1 MLFEGTRD
9 FLMPFLG
16 IGFAPDNSGTFD
28 KLNKDTLPKYLPIYE
43 RELKSNGCNGHLVGN
58 GVSLAD
64 IGLLEVLLELD
75 DWADDIGA
83 NASLQCYPNIRVIF
97 KSLP

>member
-1 MLFEGTRD
+1 M
-9 FLMPFLG
+9 
-16 IGFAPDNSGTFD
+16 
-28 KLNKDTLPKYLPIYE
+28 
-43 RELKSNGCNGHLVGN
+43 GN

-83 NASLQCYPNIRVIF
+83 NASLQCYPNIQIIF
-97 KSLP
+97 KSLL

>member
-1 MLFEGTRD
+1 M
-9 FLMPFLG
+9 
-16 IGFAPDNSGTFD
+16 
-28 KLNKDTLPKYLPIYE
+28 
-43 RELKSNGCNGHLVGN
+43 GN

-83 NASLQCYPNIRVIF
+83 SASLQCYPNIQVIF